1 MALSTKI
8 NLSVSTDWKSII
20 ITDSTGYGITGYG
33 SNQDPVGLREASGS
47 GTDIISTRIIL
58 TSPSDTI
65 YTFDLN
71 ASQAYTATISPY
83 TITNVALGL
92 NVDEIIEEG
101 IWKVSYTPYFANS
114 QSINVTNNSTTVTYS
129 ASPQSFTNIAK
140 LKTNVS
146 GTAVYYDVTA
156 INPSTNNFTLA
167 TPYAATT
174 TVGYTNYNVGY
185 EATELIPISKTIKDC
200 LDSRVAALPQS
211 NCPCKDKQVNTLMNN
226 YLLYDAMFINAMFNN
241 EPKAIQLYDIL
252 SNYCSD
258 SDCKCNG

>member
-1 MALSTKI
+1 MALQIKI
-8 NLSVSTDWKSII
+8 DLSISTDWKSII

-33 SNQDPVGLREASGS
+33 ANQDPVGLREATGI

-65 YTFDLN
+65 YTFDLS
-71 ASQAYTATISPY
+71 ASQAYTATLSPY

-101 IWKVSYTPYFANS
+101 IWKVSYTPYFANVET
-114 QSINVTNNSTTVTYS
+114 ITVTNNSTTVTFG

-146 GTAVYYDVTA
+146 GTAVYYDLA
-156 INPSTNNFTLA
+156 SINLSTNSFTLT

-174 TVGYTNYNVGY
+174 SAGYSNYHVGY
-185 EATELIPISKTIKDC
+185 EAIEHVPVSKTIKDC
-200 LDSRVAALPQS
+200 LDSKIAALPTS
-211 NCPCKDKQVNTLMNN
+211 TCPCKDKQVNTLMNN
-226 YLLYDAMFINAMFNN
+226 RLLYDAMFINAMYNN
-241 EPKAIQLYDIL
+241 KAKAIQLYDIL

>member
-1 MALSTKI
+1 MALQVKI

-33 SNQDPVGLREASGS
+33 SNQSPVGLREASGS
-47 GTDIISTRIIL
+47 GTDILSTRIIL
-58 TSPSDTI
+58 TSPSNAI

-71 ASQAYTATISPY
+71 AGQAYTATVSPY
-83 TITNVALGL
+83 IISNVALGL
-92 NVDEIIEEG
+92 NVDEIIQEG
-101 IWKVSYTPYFANS
+101 IWKVSYTPYFANT
-114 QSINVTNNSTTVTYS
+114 QSINLTNNLTTVTYS

-146 GTAVYYDVTA
+146 GTAVYYDVTTVD
-156 INPSTNNFTLA
+156 PSTNSFILS
-167 TPYAATT
+167 TPYAGT
-174 TVGYTNYNVGY
+174 TVTSYLNYHVGY

-252 SNYCSD
+252 SNYCSG